1 MKRLLIFALIAA
13 LPAAAISLKD
23 WEAKPDDEQIKY
35 LTASLARLVVA
46 ANKTD
51 QTLADKIKHYY
62 TDKPNGLKYPAGMLD
77 LLQRIVRLENQAQTD
92 RSVDLAKIEL
102 EDVILRNTAEKFI
115 LPASV
120 ASAGTGSGT
129 KPVAPPKRD
138 FQDVVPPRPP
148 APPQPRPAPTTKA
161 GGGITPPPAK
171 SPAPTRPNESMPT
184 NDPIGTGGF
193 IGPPVYEISN
203 FEVNW
208 FGRSMT
214 VEGTVSRATVDS
226 IVRLHFRESRDD
238 GFQVHSPLIDEM
250 RARYGRDLAGLV
262 GKTIR
267 VSGEITGFT
276 MSIGGIRLTDMAQLK
291 LVP

>member
-1 MKRLLIFALIAA
+1 
-13 LPAAAISLKD
+13 
-23 WEAKPDDEQIKY
+23 
-35 LTASLARLVVA
+35 
-46 ANKTD
+46 
-51 QTLADKIKHYY
+51 
-62 TDKPNGLKYPAGMLD
+62 
-77 LLQRIVRLENQAQTD
+77 
-92 RSVDLAKIEL
+92 
-102 EDVILRNTAEKFI
+102 
-115 LPASV
+115 
-120 ASAGTGSGT
+120 
-129 KPVAPPKRD
+129 
-138 FQDVVPPRPP
+138 
-148 APPQPRPAPTTKA
+148 
-161 GGGITPPPAK
+161 
-171 SPAPTRPNESMPT
+171 MPT
-184 NDPIGTGGF
+184 DDPIGTGGF
-193 IGPPVYEISN
+193 IGPPVYEISH